1 MAIIGKT
8 TRYIRPSGRLL
19 LCMILLI
26 GPVVCSTDA
35 WAPVRAERKNS
46 VQVGLASW
54 YGHPHHGRVAAS
66 GQVYDMNGLTAA
78 HRTLPFGTVVRV
90 QNLRNNRTVKVEI
103 NDRGPFIP
111 GRIIDLSRAAARA
124 LRMEQAG
131 LTRVRITI
139 VKTPDRLQG

>member
-1 MAIIGKT
+1 MAIVETKK
-8 TRYIRPSGRLL
+8 RYIRRIRRLL

-26 GPVVCSTDA
+26 GAAVYPGDA
-35 WAPVRAERKNS
+35 WAPVPAERKDS

-54 YGHPHHGRVAAS
+54 YGRPHHGRVAAS

-131 LTRVRITI
+131 LTRVRLTI
-139 VKTPDRLQG
+139 VKSPDRLQG